1 MQIPLIKSHIV
12 FSLFI
17 LALITALQSSYGI
30 SISNKAGI
38 TIEVEILKIENARIQ
53 IRLINGAET
62 WFDRD
67 KLSAQSQQAI

>member
-1 MQIPLIKSHIV
+1 MQIPLMKPHIV
-12 FSLFI
+12 FALFI

-67 KLSAQSQQAI
+67 QLSAQSQQAI